1 MSSGFVDPGQQAWM
15 LLDRVRV
22 DAYARAIAATVR
34 PGDVVL
40 DIGSG
45 SGILALL
52 AAKAGARRVYA
63 VERTAMVELIRA
75 HAKENGFAD
84 VIVPLHQDF
93 LDVALDAPGDEK
105 PRVIIGEVL
114 GHFAADEGQHALY
127 AHAKKIARADAVFLP
142 SSYQMLFA
150 AAAPKRIDADL
161 HQLSSMMGV
170 SLTSL
175 VTRLR
180 SYVTHFTLGAADL
193 LGPET
198 ASAPIVTTGPLPR
211 VFTSTVQV
219 ERTGAVTGISVAF
232 VATLAPGITLS
243 TSPLAPQTHW
253 GQTVFP
259 VDPPIE
265 AVAGDVLHVEITPRV
280 ITDHDTYAWTVRLG
294 DLVRH
299 GDASHALV
307 GELDDEHMAAHA
319 HDSSE
324 ANPTQATE
332 TRAARVA

>member
-1 MSSGFVDPGQQAWM
+1 MSNGFVDPGQQAWM

-22 DAYARAIAATVR
+22 DAYARAIAETVR

-127 AHAKKIARADAVFLP
+127 AHAKKIARDDAVFLP
-142 SSYQMLFA
+142 SSYKMLFA

-161 HQLSSMMGV
+161 HHLSSVMGV

-193 LGPET
+193 LGKET
-198 ASAPIVTTGPLPR
+198 ASAPIDTTAPLPR
-211 VFTSTVQV
+211 VFTSEVVV
-219 ERTGAVTGISVAF
+219 ERAGAVTGISVAF
-232 VATLAPGITLS
+232 VATLAPGIELS
-243 TSPLAPQTHW
+243 TSPHAPQTHW

-265 AVAGDVLHVEITPRV
+265 ARAGDVLQVEITPRV
-280 ITDHDTYAWTVRLG
+280 ITDHDTYAWTVRMG

-307 GELDDEHMAAHA
+307 GEIDDEHLSAPALEETGA
-319 HDSSE
+319 V
-324 ANPTQATE
+324 PTKE
-332 TRAARVA
+332 NSRHAARPA